1 MKKMTLAML
10 GLLAVMPVYAA
21 DFNAAPAAPA
31 ASAPA
36 PAATPTDAAAP
47 ATPGGSVTRAV
58 FTSAVTDREPTD
70 TITSLSNDA
79 TTIMFFTELQGL
91 QGQTVTHRWEH
102 GDKVM
107 AEIKF
112 DVGSAR
118 WRVFSSK
125 RLDPSWTGEWKV
137 SVIDGS
143 GGTLGAS
150 TFTYTAAAK
159 GAADSA
165 PPVAAPAMAPAP
177 AK

>member
-47 ATPGGSVTRAV
+47 AAPGDSVTRAV

-107 AEIKF
+107 AEIKY

-118 WRVFSSK
+118 WRVLSSK

-165 PPVAAPAMAPAP
+165 APVATPAMAPAP

>member
-10 GLLAVMPVYAA
+10 GLLAAMPVYAA
-21 DFNAAPAAPA
+21 DFNAPA
-31 ASAPA
+31 
-36 PAATPTDAAAP
+36 TTP
-47 ATPGGSVTRAV
+47 ATPPVSPTATDTAAPPQAGSVARAV
-58 FTSAVTDREPTD
+58 FTSAVTEREPAD

-79 TTIMFFTELQGL
+79 TNIMFFTELQGL

-137 SVIDGS
+137 SVVDAN
-143 GGTLGAS
+143 GGTLSTS
-150 TFTYTAAAK
+150 TFTYTA
-159 GAADSA
+159 AADSA

-177 AK
+177 TK